1 MKVKKCVYLL
11 LDKPMKL
18 NDQQLK
24 FVQTWGILG
33 NNWGINKTM
42 AQLHAL
48 LMISE
53 NALNT
58 EEMMETLQISRGN
71 TNMNVRALV
80 EWGLANKEMKAGDR
94 RDFYSAKKDIW
105 VVARQIAKQRRKREL
120 EPVIAALV
128 EIKSETVN
136 TDENTELLNRVNDIE
151 DFAIKI
157 DKMLEKF
164 EKSDENW
171 FYKVLLKLVWPF
183 FYRNFQKILKIQKD
197 EYIYDL

>member
-1 MKVKKCVYLL
+1 
-11 LDKPMKL
+11 MKL
-18 NDQQLK
+18 NEQQQK
-24 FVQTWGILG
+24 FVHTWGTLG

-53 NALNT
+53 KPLCT
-58 EEMMETLQISRGN
+58 DEMMDMLTISRGN

-80 EWGLANKEMKAGDR
+80 EWGLVSKEMISGDR
-94 RDFYSAKKDIW
+94 KDFYSAKKDIW

-128 EIKSETVN
+128 DLKKETEKN
-136 TDENTELLNRVNDIE
+136 QENKELLTRVNDIE
-151 DFAIKI
+151 DFAIKV
-157 DKMLEKF
+157 DNMLEKF

-171 FYKVLLKLVWPF
+171 FYKVLLKLV
-183 FYRNFQKILKIQKD
+183 
-197 EYIYDL
+197 